1 MSFNMF
7 KNRYGL
13 QDNNW
18 MGHSMMKPADCME
31 FQKRKALM
39 EGNNDENDNF
49 EMDILDEGT
58 LDKALEGP
66 GKLYTGKLWKK
77 IYEVIDDE
85 YFKQLDIEFPKE
97 FILKFKQEF
106 NFSHFIPVD
115 VKKSIQKIGL

>member
-18 MGHSMMKPADCME
+18 MGHSMMKPADDME

-49 EMDILDEGT
+49 EMYILDEST
-58 LDKALEGP
+58 LDKALEYP
-66 GKLYTGKLWKK
+66 EKNLYEKPL
-77 IYEVIDDE
+77 EE
-85 YFKQLDIEFPKE
+85 NL
-97 FILKFKQEF
+97 
-106 NFSHFIPVD
+106 
-115 VKKSIQKIGL
+115 